1 MGMGTYLDETP
12 NTNTNNNDG
21 NNNNN
26 NNNNNNKSDIYQFN
40 VDTNK

>member
-1 MGMGTYLDETP
+1 MGMGTYLHETP

-21 NNNNN
+21 NNNN

>member
-1 MGMGTYLDETP
+1 MGTYLDETP

-26 NNNNNNKSDIYQFN
+26 NNNNNKSDIYQFN

>member
-1 MGMGTYLDETP
+1 MGTYLDETP

-26 NNNNNNKSDIYQFN
+26 NNNNKSDIYQFN

>member
-26 NNNNNNKSDIYQFN
+26 NNNNKSDIYQFN

>member
-12 NTNTNNNDG
+12 NTNTNINDG
-21 NNNNN
+21 NNN

>member
-26 NNNNNNKSDIYQFN
+26 NNNNNKSDIYQFN

>member
-1 MGMGTYLDETP
+1 MGTYLHETP

-21 NNNNN
+21 NNN

>member
-26 NNNNNNKSDIYQFN
+26 NNNNKSDIYQFD

>member
-26 NNNNNNKSDIYQFN
+26 NNNNKSDIYQFN
-40 VDTNK
+40 VDTKK

>member
-1 MGMGTYLDETP
+1 MGTYLEETP

-21 NNNNN
+21 NNN

>member
-1 MGMGTYLDETP
+1 MGMGTYLEETP
-12 NTNTNNNDG
+12 NTNTYNNDG
-21 NNNNN
+21 NNN

>member
-1 MGMGTYLDETP
+1 MGTYLDETP

>member
-1 MGMGTYLDETP
+1 MGMGTYLEETP

-21 NNNNN
+21 NNN

>member
-1 MGMGTYLDETP
+1 MGMGTYLHETP

-21 NNNNN
+21 NNN

>member
-1 MGMGTYLDETP
+1 MGMGTYLHETP
-12 NTNTNNNDG
+12 NTNSNNNDG
-21 NNNNN
+21 NNN

>member
-26 NNNNNNKSDIYQFN
+26 NNNNKSDIYQFN
-40 VDTNK
+40 ADTNK